1 MASRVSFKVLSF
13 NVSGAPDLQRTA
25 DKFQSSTNA
34 SVVKDVAVILKGDKS
49 VREQKYRDLM
59 DVYMSRLLEESP
71 DLLCLQELTK
81 AKFLKESEHAGI
93 PSLLKSK
100 NYTLLS
106 VGDSAVAYKTN
117 KFSLLASGPAGDPS
131 AAAYFSD
138 LKFNEGRFTVRVVS
152 DHPDFGQTGTASLS
166 TNIKSVDLK
175 PISCTQSLL
184 NKVMAFIKKP
194 KTDPADLIVYG
205 LDANAIKKIKNEKKD
220 EKSEERKEWN
230 PERVGSLDRIGLFE
244 ENDYQTDPK
253 DENPTTDLHGK
264 KQKIDHIFVKPV
276 SCSVDSIKSIVREGL
291 NDESILDNPT
301 VLPASDHLP
310 VFYEIE
316 AHK

>member
-175 PISCTQSLL
+175 PVSFTQSIL
-184 NKVMAFIKKP
+184 NRVMGFIKKP

-205 LDANAIKKIKNEKKD
+205 LDANGTKRIKD
-220 EKSEERKEWN
+220 EETKDPGESREWQ
-230 PERVGSLDRIGLFE
+230 PERTELFE
-244 ENDYQTDPK
+244 KNGYLTDPK
-253 DENPTTDLHGK
+253 DENPTIKFHE
-264 KQKIDHIFVKPV
+264 KQKIDHIFVKPI
-276 SCSVDSIKSIVREGL
+276 SCSLQSIKSIVKEGL
-291 NDESILDNPT
+291 NNESILDDPQ

-316 AHK
+316 IHK